1 MKINKDNIKVY
12 VEIIKNKS
20 VKFVEKNKKRLIKL
34 GAVILAVIT
43 VGTSIMIVFKMHS
56 TVKINDKPAKV
67 IEVKDKKTGKTNL
80 FLEHVEQ
87 LKSGIY
93 DVSALVFG
101 EENMRIEETY
111 GESGKNYVVVQGNFK
126 IKYSIDVT
134 RIRLEYDFDKEKVI
148 LKVPKD
154 AVGVSSVELIG
165 DIKEIERYKN
175 WHVKAI
181 DWLEAFND
189 DEEIKEGAIRQLMRN
204 SKVEAQKYDATE
216 VQEKANKALKELVD
230 TINLNNLKCTI
241 EFVDNT
247 KVINIKK

>member
-1 MKINKDNIKVY
+1 MKLSERVKLY
-12 VEIIKNKS
+12 VEVVKEKS
-20 VKFVEKNKKRLIKL
+20 SKFVETRKDKL
-34 GAVILAVIT
+34 RRAGAIILAVIT
-43 VGTSIMIVFKMHS
+43 IMGGCIIIFKMKQAP
-56 TVKINDKPAKV
+56 TINNKPAEIIQVQDNK
-67 IEVKDKKTGKTNL
+67 GKTKL

-101 EENMRIEETY
+101 EENMRMVETY

-126 IKYSIDVT
+126 IKYSIDVL
-134 RIRLEYDFDKEKVI
+134 RLKIDYNFDKEEVI

-154 AVGVSSVELIG
+154 AVGVDSVELIG

-175 WHVKAI
+175 WQVKAI

-204 SKVEAQKYDATE
+204 SKIEAQNYDDTE
-216 VQEKANKALKELVD
+216 LQLKANKALKELVD
-230 TINLNNLKCTI
+230 TLNLNNLKYTI

-247 KVINIKK
+247 KVINVKK